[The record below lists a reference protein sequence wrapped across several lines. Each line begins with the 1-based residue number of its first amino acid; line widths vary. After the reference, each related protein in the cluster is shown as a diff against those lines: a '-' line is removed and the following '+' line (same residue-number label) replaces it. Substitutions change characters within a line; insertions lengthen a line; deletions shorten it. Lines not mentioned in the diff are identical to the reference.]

1 MFPGSKSRKYI
12 YLKGMRLK
20 FHSSKTNDEAGNS
33 RFFPPD
39 NPLVKDQLQLVEAA
53 WLEQRVHWW
62 RGSQIC
68 YTRAPSASWHRGLA
82 GKTCGPELGVG
93 LLEGTGLCL
102 QSWRGWGTR
111 QERDSIF
118 KTRQSAHLW
127 NNSWCRQG

>member
-53 WLEQRVHWW
+53 LGCQDLSFEGRSHELTRSKVHRRKVPFPSEACCVLEW
-62 RGSQIC
+62 
-68 YTRAPSASWHRGLA
+68 A
-82 GKTCGPELGVG
+82 GT
-93 LLEGTGLCL
+93 
-102 QSWRGWGTR
+102 
-111 QERDSIF
+111 I
-118 KTRQSAHLW
+118 
-127 NNSWCRQG
+127 